1 MGGDGWGEEDGDGW
15 NDKGH
20 QDGQWDKPGGRGR
33 GGGDRGRGRGGG
45 RGRGRGDGGGRGR
58 SDQNGFSGG
67 AGGDD
72 WDDSGGG
79 NDFGADTDKGKA
91 ADNNKGGD
99 GGWDGGWDAG
109 GDEATTKKKGLSE
122 YMGTGG
128 AKNGAAAAWD
138 GGSYPERFE
147 NETFFRTT
155 LDPYAYTDP
164 DAEDPYEYV
173 EHPEV
178 TGLSTEEV
186 IELRK
191 AQDIIV
197 VQGEN
202 ICPKPVATFETAGF
216 PQCVMNYVSNPDN
229 KLIKPSPIQM
239 QCWPVIMSKYDL
251 IGVAE
256 TGSGKTFAYAYPA
269 AHYALRQDE
278 PVDGEGPFVLIV
290 VPAIEL
296 ANQVLHVCTGM
307 FEGDVEVTLC
317 CGGPNRGRQATRLT
331 KRTHIVVGTPG
342 RLMDFI
348 KSGELKLRKC
358 GMLILDEADRLLDQ
372 GFWPQILSIS
382 GQIRRTRQT
391 LMFTA
396 TWNVNSNKMANKLF
410 CADKTKRP
418 LIHIQIGKRTYKKKK
433 NMTFQ
438 FSHVTTQGDDTDRF
452 AEKYAHFEP
461 WLRHHSKEDG
471 NRFLIFVNMK
481 RTNDH
486 LVSQLRGAG
495 YEAHGSHGSKSQ
507 GERSEIMR
515 RFRAGDTQI
524 VVASDLLARGID
536 LTDLS
541 HVVVF
546 DFPEEFPDLIHRIGR
561 CCRME
566 RSGNVLIYMSD
577 DEAMTN
583 AQYFAQI
590 LPHSK
595 MPDFLKKHAPDD
607 YAEAEPVKDEID
619 L

>member
-1 MGGDGWGEEDGDGW
+1 MGDDWD
-15 NDKGH
+15 DKGH
-20 QDGQWDKPGGRGR
+20 QDGQWEKPGGRGR

-72 WDDSGGG
+72 DWGPDTEKG
-79 NDFGADTDKGKA
+79 NA
-91 ADNNKGGD
+91 ADNNKGG
-99 GGWDGGWDAG
+99 GGGGDDEWDVGGLDAG
-109 GDEATTKKKGLSE
+109 GDEATTKKKGLNE
-122 YMGTGG
+122 YTGTGG
-128 AKNGAAAAWD
+128 AKTGAAAAYD

-164 DAEDPYEYV
+164 DAEDDYEYV

-178 TGLSTEEV
+178 AKMDTENAR
-186 IELRK
+186 ELREK
-191 AQDIIV
+191 QDIIV
-197 VQGEN
+197 VQGER
-202 ICPKPVATFETAGF
+202 ICPKPVPTFESAGF
-216 PQCVMNYVSNPDN
+216 PQCVMNYVNTPEN
-229 KLIKPSPIQM
+229 KMDIPSPIQM

-269 AHYALRQDE
+269 AHYALRQKD

-307 FEGDVEVTLC
+307 FDGDVEVTLC
-317 CGGPNRGRQATRLT
+317 CGGTNRSRQATRLT
-331 KRTHIVVGTPG
+331 KSTHIVVGTPG

-396 TWNVNSNKMANKLF
+396 TWNVASDKMANRLF

-418 LIHIQIGKRTYKKKK
+418 LIHIQIGKRTYKRKK

-438 FSHVTTQGDDTDRF
+438 FSHVKAQGDDTDRF
-452 AEKYAHFEP
+452 AEKYDHFEP
-461 WLRHHSKEDG
+461 WLRHHANLDG
-471 NRFLIFVNMK
+471 TRFLIFVNMK

-486 LVSQLRGAG
+486 L
-495 YEAHGSHGSKSQ
+495 
-507 GERSEIMR
+507 IMR

-536 LTDLS
+536 LEALS

-546 DFPEEFPDLIHRIGR
+546 DFPDEFPDLIHRIGR
-561 CCRME
+561 CCRMQNK
-566 RSGNVLIYMSD
+566 GNVLIYMSD
-577 DEAMTN
+577 DEAIAN
-583 AQYFAQI
+583 AEYFAQI
-590 LPHSK
+590 
-595 MPDFLKKHAPDD
+595 MPRSEMPEFVRKYAPED
-607 YAEAEPVKDEID
+607 YSEAKPVTGEIEI
-619 L
+619 